1 MAVRGGV
8 VNHNHSSTIRDLAL
22 VIGSL
27 AIVIGAY
34 PHLIRKMGIIAF
46 SFRDVRIILTQKTK
60 LKCVLESQQGET
72 PAPRMKTVS

>member
-1 MAVRGGV
+1 M

-46 SFRDVRIILTQKTK
+46 SFRDVRIILKQKTK

-72 PAPRMKTVS
+72 PTPMMKTVS

>member
-1 MAVRGGV
+1 M
-8 VNHNHSSTIRDLAL
+8 VNRDHSSTIRDLAL
-22 VIGSL
+22 AIGSL

-34 PHLIRKMGIIAF
+34 PYLIWKMGIIAF
-46 SFRDVRIILTQKTK
+46 SFRDVRIILTQKIK